1 MRLASL
7 FRVGPAHHFGA
18 VVDGLLAVEG
28 SLRAV
33 ATAAAAAA
41 AAAAAEP
48 RRAQRVRA
56 PACTRCPS
64 PRPSLSAAVPSTPS
78 SSTPPTAPA
87 PSRPPSAAA
96 FTAGRRQRLRLL
108 ASSTWGRRHCGG
120 ARIAGTEPSA
130 RAAVRRACAG
140 AVPIALAAA
149 RGGAPGRPRVWLVVG
164 AQAGRT
170 CPPVKPWQ
178 MTFVSAKMAGKGRPS
193 LVPND
198 RIGAAAR
205 QRCEARM
212 VLRLAS
218 AMLVFLGVC
227 DVPPSQVLG
236 QKPHDFWQQIKRP
249 SAWIKCA
256 QGQYCRRCKRGSL
269 GVHKYLAPGSL
280 NSYRNRIARA
290 GP

>member
-1 MRLASL
+1 M
-7 FRVGPAHHFGA
+7 
-18 VVDGLLAVEG
+18 
-28 SLRAV
+28 
-33 ATAAAAAA
+33 
-41 AAAAAEP
+41 P
-48 RRAQRVRA
+48 RSSPLHA
-56 PACTRCPS
+56 PAC
-64 PRPSLSAAVPSTPS
+64 
-78 SSTPPTAPA
+78 
-87 PSRPPSAAA
+87 
-96 FTAGRRQRLRLL
+96 
-108 ASSTWGRRHCGG
+108 
-120 ARIAGTEPSA
+120 IAGTEPSA

-280 NSYRNRIARA
+280 NSYRNRARA

>member
-1 MRLASL
+1 M
-7 FRVGPAHHFGA
+7 
-18 VVDGLLAVEG
+18 
-28 SLRAV
+28 
-33 ATAAAAAA
+33 
-41 AAAAAEP
+41 P
-48 RRAQRVRA
+48 RSSPLHA
-56 PACTRCPS
+56 PAC
-64 PRPSLSAAVPSTPS
+64 
-78 SSTPPTAPA
+78 
-87 PSRPPSAAA
+87 
-96 FTAGRRQRLRLL
+96 
-108 ASSTWGRRHCGG
+108 
-120 ARIAGTEPSA
+120 IAGTEPSA

-256 QGQYCRRCKRGSL
+256 QGQYCRLQRGSL
-269 GVHKYLAPGSL
+269 GFINTLPLALSTHIETARAPGPELSRAVFIGAAVSL
-280 NSYRNRIARA
+280 GRLEFFWLASVQRSERESLRRRA
-290 GP
+290 WLRAELVGEQRLEREREWTETG